1 MISLTQKQIIL
12 LTILFFIIISLIL
25 FYFLYLQ
32 KSNQSIYDLE
42 EQNILE
48 NVSSLDEISPA
59 SEDTNENNII
69 VHIAGCV
76 KYPGIVS
83 LKEGDRIS
91 DAINVAGGLTE
102 FASIKNVN
110 LAYVL
115 EDGQKIYIP
124 SNDEILDPN
133 FSQEIIT
140 QEAGDQILV
149 DSSSSSS
156 SITAT
161 SNPIINLNTATQT
174 ELETIPGIGPSLALK
189 IIDYRK
195 ENGNFTTK
203 EDIKNVSGIGESKY
217 ESMKDFICVK

>member
-203 EDIKNVSGIGESKY
+203 EDIKNVSGIGEFKY